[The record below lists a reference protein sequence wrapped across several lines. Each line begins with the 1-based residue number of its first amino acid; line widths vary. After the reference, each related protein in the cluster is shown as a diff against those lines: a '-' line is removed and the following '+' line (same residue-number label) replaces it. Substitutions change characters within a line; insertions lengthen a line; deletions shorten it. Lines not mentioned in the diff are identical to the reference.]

1 MEIGARIGDRVVQV
15 EIAGVYGNFFDVLGL
30 RPQAGR
36 LLHASDDGPVGGN
49 PVVVLSDAAWLRFFA
64 RQPEAIGSTVRAGGR
79 SYTIVGVA
87 PARFRG
93 TDLTVSPQLWF
104 PIQMSTSLG
113 EGGLFSGRSGG
124 AVFETTAFGWVEL
137 VGRLREGVAWDAAA
151 SELNAKTLAYWGE
164 SRSTSSTWDS
174 TRACWDS
181 TSLRR
186 SWRPSSSGCSP
197 RYAQVVGNVCRAART
212 RREHREGSWR
222 WAGRRSGGDL
232 DSAPRRRRPF
242 HPQPAG
248 GPDDGPRHESAR
260 PGCRNCGSGSARLH
274 AGTESCVL
282 HAGRGACPAGARR

>member
-1 MEIGARIGDRVVQV
+1 MPYPLYGELAREVRSVEGLAGYHVMEIGARIGDRVVQV

-197 RYAQVVGNVCRAART
+197 RYAQVV
-212 RREHREGSWR
+212 RERLPGCADT
-222 WAGRRSGGDL
+222 AGTPRGVLAVGWSSLRRRSRFCSS
-232 DSAPRRRRPF
+232 SAPAFSSAACRR
-242 HPQPAG
+242 A
-248 GPDDGPRHESAR
+248 
-260 PGCRNCGSGSARLH
+260 
-274 AGTESCVL
+274 
-282 HAGRGACPAGARR
+282 